1 MRQAFL
7 LFFLFIFAPNLC
19 RSQSST
25 QEILKE
31 LDQTIRNKARYHAE
45 KRQSIDSLQNMKQ
58 VVCGKAL
65 MNVYHELYR
74 SYAHFQSDSALLY
87 TKLLYAQ
94 AVKCEDQK
102 MQEVA
107 LIKQSLTMG
116 IMGTY
121 HHSNAQLDSL
131 KKRIVTPEGQ
141 LQYMHVRR
149 TIYGWL
155 AEYTK
160 ALSDVQE
167 SYTTLTELYRDS
179 ILTLETDPISHA
191 VCMAD
196 KEISQGNIR
205 AAESLLSGI
214 KEQAKGEQLAY
225 TLYNMAT
232 VKKHLGQTDSL
243 VHYLARTAIHDIRRG
258 VTEYIALQE
267 LAVALY
273 ERGEIERAYNYMVCA
288 MEDATFC
295 NARLRS
301 IAIAEI
307 YPIIDHAHQEVQNS
321 ESRARHMA
329 VIAFASLTLLIIGFA
344 VYFYFESKRLRYA
357 RSQLYISNSRLENAN
372 RLLGEA
378 NADLKKLDSTK
389 EKYITFYL
397 NRCRSYI
404 ENMDEYRKDLLR
416 LAKAGKQNDIVK
428 QLKSGQYFDE
438 EKQRFFNDFD
448 TAFLD
453 THPNFVQRFNEL
465 LQPEH
470 RIIPPDGGH
479 LTPELRIFALIRL
492 GVKDIGQ
499 IAHFLNYS
507 LPTIY
512 NYRSRIHAIAL
523 YPKKEFEQRLMEI

>member
-7 LFFLFIFAPNLC
+7 LSIIFMFTSNLC
-19 RSQSST
+19 RSQNST

-31 LDQTIRNKARYHAE
+31 LDQTIRNKAQYHAE
-45 KRQSIDSLQNMKQ
+45 KRQSIDSLLQIKHI
-58 VVCGKAL
+58 VCGKAL
-65 MNVYHELYR
+65 MNVYHELYK

-94 AVKCEDQK
+94 AVKCDDQK

-121 HHSNAQLDSL
+121 HHSNAQLDHL
-131 KKRIVTPEGQ
+131 KKRIVTPEGL

-167 SYTTLTELYRDS
+167 SYTSLTELYRDS

-191 VCMAD
+191 VCLAD
-196 KEISQGNIR
+196 KEISQGNINT
-205 AAESLLSGI
+205 AECLLAGI
-214 KEQAKGEQLAY
+214 KGQAKGEQLAY
-225 TLYNMAT
+225 TLYNMGT
-232 VKKHLGQTDSL
+232 VKRHLGQTDSL
-243 VHYLARTAIHDIRRG
+243 VQYMACTAIHDIRRG
-258 VTEYIALQE
+258 VTEYTALQE

-273 ERGEIERAYNYMVCA
+273 EQGEIERAYNYMVCA

-307 YPIIDHAHQEVQNS
+307 YPIIDHAHQEVLNS
-321 ESRARHMA
+321 ESKARYMA
-329 VIAFASLTLLIIGFA
+329 AIAFAMLTLMTIGFA

-357 RSQLYISNSRLENAN
+357 HSQLYISNSRLENAN

-378 NADLKKLDSTK
+378 NDDLKKLDSTK

-404 ENMDEYRKDLLR
+404 ENIDEHRKHLLR
-416 LAKAGKQNDIVK
+416 LAKAGKFNDIIK
-428 QLKSGQYFDE
+428 QLKTGQYFDE
-438 EKQRFFNDFD
+438 EKERFFNDFD

-453 THPNFVQRFNEL
+453 THPNFVKHFNEL

-470 RIIPPDGGH
+470 TITPPKGGH
-479 LTPELRIFALIRL
+479 LTPELRIFALLRL
-492 GVKDIGQ
+492 GVKDIAE

-523 YPKKEFEQRLMEI
+523 YPKREFEQRLMEI

>member
-19 RSQSST
+19 RSQNST

-31 LDQTIRNKARYHAE
+31 LDQTIRNKAKYHAE

-65 MNVYHELYR
+65 MNVYLELYR

-121 HHSNAQLDSL
+121 HLSNAQLDSL
-131 KKRIVTPEGQ
+131 KKMIVTPEGQ

-205 AAESLLSGI
+205 AAESLLTVI

-329 VIAFASLTLLIIGFA
+329 VIAFALLTLLIIGFA

-357 RSQLYISNSRLENAN
+357 RSQLYVSNSRLENAN

-378 NADLKKLDSTK
+378 NADLKKQDSTK

-404 ENMDEYRKDLLR
+404 ENMDEYRKNLLR
-416 LAKAGKQNDIVK
+416 LAKAGKQNDVIK

-438 EKQRFFNDFD
+438 EKQHFFNDFD